1 MNTII
6 FAIMNVLLVP
16 IVYFVIQLNVMKLQ
30 KNALIHYQKVI
41 IWIQKKKII
50 KNALKNAN
58 HVLDQ
63 EMQRIIIAV
72 NANKA

>member
-16 IVYFVIQLNVMKLQ
+16 IVYFVIHLNVMKLQ